1 MFAAYS
7 EKSKC
12 VGIARLGNE
21 DQLIAAGSM
30 TDLLDV
36 DFGAP
41 LHCLVIVGETHP
53 VEEEMLE
60 FYKVKWIRNPQL
72 WSHQCNDCHIQVGPN
87 YTVLVCESQIQLII
101 FLMFMNISRYSM
113 PILEY
118 VRNRPMVYKWVFL
131 VPTWILYLHNN
142 QVGNATWQSI
152 SYYMINLYIWTPTG
166 NFLLNSL
173 L

>member
-60 FYKVKWIRNPQL
+60 FYKVK
-72 WSHQCNDCHIQVGPN
+72 
-87 YTVLVCESQIQLII
+87 
-101 FLMFMNISRYSM
+101 
-113 PILEY
+113 
-118 VRNRPMVYKWVFL
+118 
-131 VPTWILYLHNN
+131 
-142 QVGNATWQSI
+142 
-152 SYYMINLYIWTPTG
+152 
-166 NFLLNSL
+166 
-173 L
+173 